1 MTEGGSPSPDQ
12 IEALRGEI
20 RDLREDMGQ
29 LRADNDH
36 LKRLVYGVLI
46 TLFVTIVG
54 GIIAGVIVRGIV

>member
-1 MTEGGSPSPDQ
+1 MTNGPSEPDQ

-29 LRADNDH
+29 LKSDADH

-46 TLFVTIVG
+46 TLIVTIVG
-54 GIIAGVIVRGIV
+54 GIVAGIIVRGII